1 MLKKRL
7 CYSQNYKQ
15 YLYVF
20 FLIYYFVYST
30 LAVRIVKLLRESVMK
45 NYKVIALATV
55 LSFSFLAQA
64 NESEAVVVEASMENV
79 LEVGRENQQLSAA
92 SQSRIDSTERQT
104 DKIVNEYKVVAKQ
117 VEGLKLYNEQKRI
130 QIQAQLDLM
139 DKLDEQLVQVV
150 VMQRQIPPLA
160 QRMLEG
166 LEQFVALD
174 TPFYIDERMERL
186 DIVRSS
192 LSNPK
197 ITASE
202 QVRQILE
209 AYNIEAEY
217 GRKISSYE
225 DTIVIDG
232 KEMVVNVLV
241 VGRIGMFYQTKDE
254 QQSGVWNNETNDWEE
269 VSGYRTA
276 IRDGI
281 RMAKKLAPTD
291 MLLLPVSKGG
301 A

>member
-1 MLKKRL
+1 MSKKRL

-20 FLIYYFVYST
+20 FLIYYFVYNT
-30 LAVRIVKLLRESVMK
+30 LAVRIVELLRESVMK

-64 NESEAVVVEASMENV
+64 NESESVVVEASMENV

-130 QIQAQLDLM
+130 QIKAQLELM
-139 DKLDEQLVQVV
+139 DKLDAQLDQVV

-160 QRMLEG
+160 QRMLES
-166 LEQFVALD
+166 LENFIKLD
-174 TPFYIDERMERL
+174 TPFRKEERQNRIDL
-186 DIVRSS
+186 VRAS
-192 LSNPK
+192 LAKPK
-197 ITASE
+197 VTASE
-202 QVRQILE
+202 QVRQVLE

-217 GRKISSYE
+217 GRKIDSYE
-225 DTIVIDG
+225 ATVDG
-232 KEMVVNVLV
+232 KVVNILV

-254 QQSGVWNNETNDWEE
+254 TETGVWNDSTQSWEIID
-269 VSGYRTA
+269 GYRRSV
-276 IRDGI
+276 RDGI

-291 MLLLPVSKGG
+291 MLTIPVLKGG

>member
-64 NESEAVVVEASMENV
+64 NESEAIVVEASMENV

-130 QIQAQLDLM
+130 QIKAQLELM
-139 DKLDEQLVQVV
+139 DKLDDQLDQVV

-160 QRMLEG
+160 QRMLES
-166 LEQFVALD
+166 LENFINLD
-174 TPFYIDERMERL
+174 TPFRIEERQNRIDL
-186 DIVRSS
+186 VRAS
-192 LSNPK
+192 LAKPK
-197 ITASE
+197 VTASE
-202 QVRQILE
+202 QVRQVLE

-217 GRKISSYE
+217 GRKIDSYE
-225 DTIVIDG
+225 ATVEG
-232 KEMVVNVLV
+232 KVVNILV

-254 QQSGVWNNETNDWEE
+254 TETGVWNNDSQSWEIID
-269 VSGYRTA
+269 GYRRPV
-276 IRDGI
+276 RDGI

-291 MLLLPVSKGG
+291 MLTIPVLKGG

>member
-7 CYSQNYKQ
+7 CYFQNYKQ

-130 QIQAQLDLM
+130 QIKAQLELM
-139 DKLDEQLVQVV
+139 DKLDDQLDQVV

-160 QRMLEG
+160 QRMLES
-166 LEQFVALD
+166 LENFINLD
-174 TPFYIDERMERL
+174 TPFRIEERQNRIDL
-186 DIVRSS
+186 VRAS
-192 LSNPK
+192 LAKPK
-197 ITASE
+197 VTASE
-202 QVRQILE
+202 QVRQVLE

-217 GRKISSYE
+217 GRKIDSYE
-225 DTIVIDG
+225 ATVEG
-232 KEMVVNVLV
+232 KVVNILV

-254 QQSGVWNNETNDWEE
+254 TETGVWNNDSQSWEIID
-269 VSGYRTA
+269 GYRRPSVT
-276 IRDGI
+276 INNF
-281 RMAKKLAPTD
+281 P
-291 MLLLPVSKGG
+291 
-301 A
+301 